1 MVSNPRALIVALAMW
16 FFAATVTVTMT
27 FAMTLVANSGDIE
40 WFRQAMDPHCKN
52 FKDPLDHDLNPLI
65 KGLLIFLV
73 MFLLV
78 IPWVIILCSYGYIFI
93 VSCKQR
99 KNIRGQN
106 NIPGMATAIKHEMK
120 GASTFAIVVAV
131 CLLSIVPLIIV
142 TGLRFFGELPE
153 RCDPKRKLIKF
164 IVFDLATGLNT
175 ICNPLVYGWRNE
187 KFRTAFRKLLK
198 CS

>member
-1 MVSNPRALIVALAMW
+1 
-16 FFAATVTVTMT
+16 
-27 FAMTLVANSGDIE
+27 
-40 WFRQAMDPHCKN
+40 
-52 FKDPLDHDLNPLI
+52 
-65 KGLLIFLV
+65 
-73 MFLLV
+73 
-78 IPWVIILCSYGYIFI
+78 
-93 VSCKQR
+93 
-99 KNIRGQN
+99 
-106 NIPGMATAIKHEMK
+106 MATAIKHEMK
-120 GASTFAIVVAV
+120 GASTLAIVVAV